1 MAAPITHRHERDTHL
16 APAAREGW
24 RRRGFDIVFGT
35 ETHAGR
41 LFDLALMIAI
51 VASVLVTMLDSV
63 ATLHTRYGWWLRAA
77 EWLFTALFAAE
88 YALRLAVLARP
99 LRYARSFFGLV
110 DLLAILPSLAS
121 LALTGAEQL
130 IGIRALRILRVFRVL
145 KLVRY
150 VGAAE
155 QMRDALLRSRRK
167 IFVFIATMLIL
178 ISVFGAIMY
187 VVEGPAH
194 GFTSIPR
201 SMYWAAVT
209 MATVGFGDIAPSTP
223 LGQFITTIMIL
234 IGYGIIAVP
243 TGIYAAELTQ
253 SLNQARQQRRCEAC
267 GWHGHEKEARYCH
280 RCGAALPGDEP
291 THRVHAE

>member
-1 MAAPITHRHERDTHL
+1 MAAPITQQRERDTHL

-35 ETHAGR
+35 DTRAGR
-41 LFDLALMIAI
+41 VFDIVLMVAI

-63 ATLHTRYGWWLRAA
+63 ASLHASCGGLLRTL
-77 EWLFTALFAAE
+77 EWLFTCLFAIE

-99 LRYARSFFGLV
+99 LRYARSFYGLI
-110 DLLAILPSLAS
+110 DLVSILPSLAS
-121 LALTGAEQL
+121 LALTGTEQL

-145 KLVRY
+145 KLARY
-150 VGAAE
+150 VGAAD
-155 QMRDALLRSRRK
+155 QMRDALIRSRRK

-209 MATVGFGDIAPSTP
+209 MATVGFGDMAPSTP

-243 TGIYAAELTQ
+243 TGIYAAELTH
-253 SLNQARQQRRCEAC
+253 SLNRGRMQRRCDAC
-267 GWHGHEKEARYCH
+267 GWHGHEAEARYCH
-280 RCGAALPGDEP
+280 RCGAALPSAPGTPSSE
-291 THRVHAE
+291 A

>member
-1 MAAPITHRHERDTHL
+1 MAASITQQRERDPHL

-24 RRRGFDIVFGT
+24 RRRGFEIVFGT
-35 ETHAGR
+35 DTRAGR
-41 LFDLALMIAI
+41 LFDLVLIVAI

-63 ATLHTRYGWWLRAA
+63 AALHARYGTLLHAA
-77 EWLFTALFAAE
+77 EWLFTALFAIE

-110 DLLAILPSLAS
+110 DLAATLPSLLS
-121 LALTGAEQL
+121 LAFTGAEQL

-145 KLVRY
+145 KLARY

-155 QMRDALLRSRRK
+155 QMREALLRSRRK

-209 MATVGFGDIAPSTP
+209 MATVGFGDIAPSTA

-243 TGIYAAELTQ
+243 TGIYAAELTN
-253 SLNQARQQRRCEAC
+253 SLNRTRQQRRCAAC
-267 GWHGHEKEARYCH
+267 GWHGHEPEARYCH
-280 RCGAALPGDEP
+280 HCGAALRQGEP
-291 THRVHAE
+291 

>member
-1 MAAPITHRHERDTHL
+1 MAAPITQAREHDTYL
-16 APAAREGW
+16 QPAADSGW
-24 RRRGFDIVFGT
+24 RRRGYDIVFGT
-35 ETHAGR
+35 ETRAGR
-41 LFDLALMIAI
+41 LFDIALITAI

-63 ATLHTRYGWWLRAA
+63 AALHARFGMAFRAA
-77 EWLFTALFAAE
+77 EWLFTALFSAE

-99 LRYARSFFGLV
+99 LRYARSFYGLI
-110 DLLAILPSLAS
+110 DLLAIIPSLAS
-121 LALTGAEQL
+121 LVLTGTEQL

-187 VVEGPAH
+187 VVEGPEH

-201 SMYWAAVT
+201 AMYWAAVT
-209 MATVGFGDIAPSTP
+209 MATVGFGDMTPATP

-253 SLNQARQQRRCEAC
+253 TMNRARLQRRCNAC
-267 GWHGHEKEARYCH
+267 GWHGHEAQARYCLQ
-280 RCGAALPGDEP
+280 CGAALPASNPQGQDK
-291 THRVHAE
+291 T

>member
-1 MAAPITHRHERDTHL
+1 MAAPITQQRERDSHL
-16 APAAREGW
+16 APTTREGW
-24 RRRGFDIVFGT
+24 RRRGFEIVFGT
-35 ETHAGR
+35 DTRAGR
-41 LFDLALMIAI
+41 LFDLVLMVAI

-63 ATLHTRYGWWLRAA
+63 AALHARFGILLRAA
-77 EWLFTALFAAE
+77 EWLFTGLFAIE

-110 DLLAILPSLAS
+110 DLLAILPSLLS
-121 LALTGAEQL
+121 LLFTGTEQL

-145 KLVRY
+145 KLARY

-155 QMRDALLRSRRK
+155 QMRDALVRSRRK

-243 TGIYAAELTQ
+243 TGIYAAELTH

-267 GWHGHEKEARYCH
+267 GWHGHEAEARYCQH
-280 RCGAALPGDEP
+280 CGAALPASPASRSAG
-291 THRVHAE
+291 A

>member
-1 MAAPITHRHERDTHL
+1 MTLPMTQKRERAAHL
-16 APAAREGW
+16 APACNTGW

-35 ETHAGR
+35 DTRTGR
-41 LFDLALMIAI
+41 LFDIVLMVAI

-63 ATLHTRYGWWLRAA
+63 STIHAQYGMLLHAA
-77 EWLFTALFAAE
+77 EWLFTILFTVE
-88 YALRLAVLARP
+88 YALRLAVLKRP
-99 LRYARSFFGLV
+99 LRYARSFYGLI
-110 DLLAILPSLAS
+110 DLMATLPSLVS

-145 KLVRY
+145 KLARY
-150 VGAAE
+150 MGAAD
-155 QMRDALLRSRRK
+155 QMTAVLIRSRRK
-167 IFVFIATMLIL
+167 IMVFIATMLIL

-209 MATVGFGDIAPSTP
+209 MATVGFGDIAPSTA

-243 TGIYAAELTQ
+243 TGIYAAELT
-253 SLNQARQQRRCEAC
+253 STLNHVQQNRRCPDC
-267 GWHGHEKEARYCH
+267 GWHGHETAARYCLH
-280 RCGAALPGDEP
+280 CGTALPDTP
-291 THRVHAE
+291 STQHPKSD

>member
-1 MAAPITHRHERDTHL
+1 MASVLITQRRERDSHL
-16 APAAREGW
+16 APVAREGW
-24 RRRGFDIVFGT
+24 RRRGFGIVFGT
-35 ETHAGR
+35 DTRAGR
-41 LFDLALMIAI
+41 VFDIVLMVAI

-63 ATLHTRYGWWLRAA
+63 STLHERYGGLLRTL
-77 EWLFTALFAAE
+77 EWLFTGMFAIE

-99 LRYARSFFGLV
+99 LRYARSFYGLI

-121 LALTGAEQL
+121 LVLTGTEQL

-145 KLVRY
+145 KLARY
-150 VGAAE
+150 VGAAD
-155 QMRDALLRSRRK
+155 QMRAALVRSRRK
-167 IFVFIATMLIL
+167 IFVFIATMLIM
-178 ISVFGAIMY
+178 ISVFGAVMY

-253 SLNQARQQRRCEAC
+253 SLNRDRMQRRCNAC
-267 GWHGHEKEARYCH
+267 GWHGHEADARYCH
-280 RCGAALPGDEP
+280 HCGASMATAADKPVAG
-291 THRVHAE
+291 A

>member
-1 MAAPITHRHERDTHL
+1 MAAPITRQRERDTHL
-16 APAAREGW
+16 APATREGW

-35 ETHAGR
+35 DTRAGR
-41 LFDLALMIAI
+41 LFDLVLMLAI

-63 ATLHTRYGWWLRAA
+63 TALHARFGTLLRAA
-77 EWLFTALFAAE
+77 EWLFTGVFAVE
-88 YALRLAVLARP
+88 YVLRLAVLARP
-99 LRYARSFFGLV
+99 LRYARSFYGLI
-110 DLLAILPSLAS
+110 DLFAILPSLAS
-121 LALTGAEQL
+121 LVLTGTEQL

-155 QMRDALLRSRRK
+155 QMSEALIRSRRK

-209 MATVGFGDIAPSTP
+209 MATVGFGDIAPSTA

-243 TGIYAAELTQ
+243 TGIYAAELTN
-253 SLNQARQQRRCEAC
+253 SLNRARQQRRCEAC
-267 GWHGHEKEARYCH
+267 GWHGHEAEARYCH
-280 RCGAALPGDEP
+280 RCSAALAPGSAPASPD
-291 THRVHAE
+291 A